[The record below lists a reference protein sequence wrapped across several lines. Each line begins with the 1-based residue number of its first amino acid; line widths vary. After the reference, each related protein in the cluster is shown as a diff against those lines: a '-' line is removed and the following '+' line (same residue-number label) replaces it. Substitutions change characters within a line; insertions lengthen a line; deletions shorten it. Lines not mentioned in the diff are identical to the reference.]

1 MEIHKYIHIYKIH
14 LGQSNISRIFF
25 KTAVLKSFQFT
36 VKSMPG
42 AAWEPMK
49 TVMRNRVHK
58 L

>member
-25 KTAVLKSFQFT
+25 KAAVLKSFQFT
-36 VKSMPG
+36 VENMPG
-42 AAWEPMK
+42 AAWEHMK
-49 TVMRNRVHK
+49 TGMRNRDHK